1 MRVIPQFTRPEV
13 ESLSIDLPFPPSMNR
28 LWRSTKSGKHYRS
41 PRYQTWF
48 QAAGIEINRQRPGK
62 VSGAF
67 SVLLQ
72 LGRPDRRK
80 RDLDNLMKP
89 VLDLLQHYGVIDD
102 DGLAQHVSI
111 HWSDTIKGAHVVLSK
126 WGTREAERAAA

>member
-1 MRVIPQFTRPEV
+1 MRIVPQFDRKEV
-13 ESLSIDLPFPPSMNR
+13 EAVTIDLPFPPSVNR

-62 VSGAF
+62 VLGQF

-72 LGRPDRRK
+72 LGRPDRRG

-89 VLDLLQHYGVIDD
+89 VLDILEHYGVIENDN
-102 DGLAQHVSI
+102 LAQHVAI
-111 HWSDTIKGAHVVLSK
+111 HWSDTIKGAHVVVSK
-126 WGTREAERAAA
+126 WGSREERAAA

>member
-1 MRVIPQFTRPEV
+1 MRIVPQFDRKPA
-13 ESLSIDLPFPPSMNR
+13 ESLSIDLPFPPSANR
-28 LWRSTKSGKHYRS
+28 LWRSTKDGRHYRS

-62 VSGAF
+62 IEGQF

-72 LGRPDRRK
+72 LGRPDRRR

-89 VLDLLQHYGVIDD
+89 VLDLLQHYGIIENDS
-102 DGLAQHVSI
+102 LAQHVSV
-111 HWSDTIKGAHVVLSK
+111 HWSETIKGAHVVLAK
-126 WGTREAERAAA
+126 WRQPVRAAA